1 MPEIDARAAR
11 RRFERTAATYARAAR
26 LEAEIGARMLERL
39 DYVRLAPRRVLDAG
53 CGPGRWARALARRY
67 PQASVLALDFAL
79 PMLAR
84 GWLARLLPRARAPLA
99 VCADFARLPLAA
111 ASVDLLWSN
120 MALHWAAEPQAVLA
134 EFARVLAPGGLLMLS
149 TLGPDTLKELREA
162 AGEARVHRF
171 ADMHDVGDALL
182 ACGLADPVMDM
193 ERVTLTYANAA
204 AFLADLRASGQ
215 TCAAPERPRGLAGR
229 GFRAALER
237 ALDSQRR
244 GGRLHITYEVIYG
257 HAWKA
262 APRRAADGRDI
273 VQLVRRR

>member
-1 MPEIDARAAR
+1 MAEIDARVAR
-11 RRFERTAATYARAAR
+11 RRFERAAATYARAAR

-53 CGPGRWARALARRY
+53 CGPGHWARALARRY
-67 PQASVLALDFAL
+67 RQASVLALDFAL

-84 GWLARLLPRARAPLA
+84 GWLARLLPGARAPLA

-111 ASVDLLWSN
+111 ASVDLVWSN

-171 ADMHDVGDALL
+171 ADMHDIGDALV
-182 ACGLADPVMDM
+182 ACGFADPVMDM
-193 ERVTLTYANAA
+193 EHVTLTYAHAA

-215 TCAAPERPRGLAGR
+215 TCAAPARPRGLAGR
-229 GFRAALER
+229 DFRARLER
-237 ALDSQRR
+237 ALDARRR
-244 GGRLHITYEVIYG
+244 GGRLHITYEVVYG
-257 HAWKA
+257 HGWKA
-262 APRRAADGRDI
+262 APRRTADGRDI
-273 VQLVRRR
+273 VPLVRRR